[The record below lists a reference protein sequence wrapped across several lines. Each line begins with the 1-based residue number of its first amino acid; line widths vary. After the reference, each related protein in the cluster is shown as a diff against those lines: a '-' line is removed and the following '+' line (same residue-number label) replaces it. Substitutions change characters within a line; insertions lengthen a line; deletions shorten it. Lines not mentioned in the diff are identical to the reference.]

1 MSLLKMKLIVYI
13 DRYKQI
19 TAVANALQLK
29 QPTVSFHMKKMEEEW
44 GVKLFE
50 TRTGKVLLTPH
61 GKMLLSY
68 ASQIT
73 ALYDEAVNK
82 LTAMSEMKRNR
93 LVIGCTSSAAAYLT
107 YSDAM
112 STLDAL
118 RKDTNLSISVHEQSE
133 LFARLGSG
141 LVDLV
146 LCGQSR
152 QHADQSEYK
161 HQAVSSSPLV
171 LAAGKTHP
179 IAGIGASSLLESL
192 EQYELVELEDATVA
206 NSITKWYQNENRYLR
221 PTASYGT
228 IELIAHRIDT
238 SGALAILPEKLLPKR
253 ESLLPI
259 PLQGRAPEWQLFAS
273 WSRHYWNQEL
283 IERAVALISE
293 PPPEA

>member
-50 TRTGKVLLTPH
+50 SRTGKVLLTPH
-61 GKMLLSY
+61 GKMLLGY

-73 ALYDEAVNK
+73 ALYDEAMTK
-82 LTAMSEMKRNR
+82 LSAMGELKRNR

-107 YSDAM
+107 NTLAM
-112 STLDAL
+112 SKLGAM
-118 RKDTNLSISVHEQSE
+118 REDTNLSISVHEQSE

-146 LCGQSR
+146 ICGESR
-152 QHADQSEYK
+152 VHADHSEYRHK
-161 HQAVSSSPLV
+161 AIASSPFI
-171 LAAGKTHP
+171 LAASRAHP
-179 IAGIGASSLLESL
+179 IAGASPSSLLEEI
-192 EQYELVELEDATVA
+192 EQYELAELEDPSVA
-206 NSITKWYQNENRYLR
+206 SCITKWFQNENRYLR
-221 PTASYGT
+221 SAASFST
-228 IELIAHRIDT
+228 IELIVPTIEAF
-238 SGALAILPEKLLPKR
+238 GALAILPEKLVPKR
-253 ESLLPI
+253 EALKLM
-259 PLQGRAPEWQLFAS
+259 PLQGQAPEWRLFAS

-283 IERAVALISE
+283 IERIVSLFSE
-293 PPPEA
+293 TDVI